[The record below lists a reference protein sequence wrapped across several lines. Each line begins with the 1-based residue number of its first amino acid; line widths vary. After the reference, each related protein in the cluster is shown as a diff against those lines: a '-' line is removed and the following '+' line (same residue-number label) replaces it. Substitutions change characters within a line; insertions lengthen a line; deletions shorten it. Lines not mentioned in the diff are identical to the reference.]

1 MQYNVAMEMGQPGR
15 AARIASE
22 LPNRLADRM
31 FAATFWDGDSTAGAA
46 HYAESR
52 GLVSGGV
59 PAEPNARQAWA
70 TAIFD
75 VAQYDLARGD
85 TTTASRAIARLRAL
99 PPVQHAPVES
109 VRPGR
114 LALILDAQLAARA
127 GRPDASQRLDS
138 LDALLRLG
146 PIGDRVRLAGNLV
159 ASRLWERAGN
169 LQRAYEA
176 AQRWAITTGPEAG
189 AVYATY
195 LREQGRLGAAVGDR
209 EAAIAAYR
217 RYLRLRARHEPALD
231 RDVATV
237 RSELEKL
244 ERQSS
249 GR

>member
-1 MQYNVAMEMGQPGR
+1 MTTV
-15 AARIASE
+15 
-22 LPNRLADRM
+22 
-31 FAATFWDGDSTAGAA
+31 
-46 HYAESR
+46 
-52 GLVSGGV
+52 
-59 PAEPNARQAWA
+59 
-70 TAIFD
+70 FD

-99 PPVQHAPVES
+99 PPVQHDPVES
-109 VRPGR
+109 ARPGR

-127 GRPDASQRLDS
+127 GRPDASRQLDS

-169 LQRAYEA
+169 VQRAYEA
-176 AQRWAITTGPEAG
+176 AQRWAITTGPDAG
-189 AVYATY
+189 AVFATY

-217 RYLRLRARHEPALD
+217 RYLRLRTRHEPVLD

-237 RSELEKL
+237 RSELAKL
-244 ERQSS
+244 EKQSS